1 MTVGFSSVSSI
12 KPGRVEDAI
21 ADGEK
26 FKKLLAA
33 AGAQNVR
40 TMLLMSSTPIRTVL
54 SYEAADQAA
63 LGKVSDAMMADP
75 ATQEA
80 MRAMGGPDGWSAG
93 YTTDTWIEV

>member
-1 MTVGFSSVSSI
+1 MTVGFSTVSSI
-12 KPGRVEDAI
+12 KAGRVEDAI

-54 SYEAADQAA
+54 SFEAADQTA
-63 LGKVSDAMMADP
+63 LGKVSDTFLADP
-75 ATQEA
+75 AAIEA
-80 MRAMGGPDGWSAG
+80 MREMGGADGWSLA
-93 YTTDTWIEV
+93 YTTDTWMEI